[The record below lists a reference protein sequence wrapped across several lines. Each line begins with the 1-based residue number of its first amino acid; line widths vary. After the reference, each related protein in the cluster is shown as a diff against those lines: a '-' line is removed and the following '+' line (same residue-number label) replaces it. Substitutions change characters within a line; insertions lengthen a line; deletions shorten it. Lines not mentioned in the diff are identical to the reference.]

1 MVLDDLKEVSKLSRG
16 HTMQAREVLH
26 KLLVQTC
33 GEMHAVRQEALEAV
47 VWAGLTSQRMTVTGL
62 GRAIGG
68 TAREKHNIKR
78 ADRLLSNAHLQSER
92 ETIYGVLG
100 RRLVGSQR
108 HPVLLV
114 DWSDLDEWRRNQVLR
129 VSVAVEGRAL
139 TLYEEVHGRKTAV
152 KPKTHVQFLHR
163 LRAVLPIRCR
173 PILVTDAGFKTP
185 WFQAVEALG
194 WYWVSRV
201 RDRRYVKLGSES
213 EWVSVKSLHPR
224 ANAIPQALGEVQLTR
239 SQEHLCQLVL
249 YKGKA
254 KGRREINRYGKR
266 SRSRRSEKA
275 ARAAREP
282 WILATHLPAGHKLAH
297 KAVKVYRQRM
307 QIEESFRDM
316 KSARFG
322 LAFEFHRSRNP
333 QRIAILLLIVALALQ
348 VLWLIGSMAKGRG
361 LIRHYQ
367 ANTVRHRDVL
377 SVIFL
382 GIRIV
387 ERAQE
392 HFTTKE
398 LQTAWQSVP
407 RINAN
412 AWNNLS

>member
-1 MVLDDLKEVSKLSRG
+1 
-16 HTMQAREVLH
+16 MQVREVLH
-26 KLLVQTC
+26 NLLIQTC
-33 GEMHAVRQEALEAV
+33 GKMHAVRREALETM

-68 TAREKHNIKR
+68 AAREKHNIKR
-78 ADRLLSNAHLQSER
+78 ADRLLSNAHLQLER
-92 ETIYGVLG
+92 EAMYGVLAQ
-100 RRLVGSQR
+100 RLVGQQK

-129 VSVAVEGRAL
+129 VSLAVEGRAL
-139 TLYEEVHGRKTAV
+139 TLYEQVHGRKTAV

-163 LRAVLPIRCR
+163 LQAVLPVGCR

-213 EWVSVKSLHPR
+213 DWISVNSLHPQ
-224 ANAIPQALGEVQLTR
+224 ATATPKAIGEVELAR
-239 SQEHLCQLVL
+239 SQAHLCQVVI

-266 SRSRRSEKA
+266 SRSQRSEKA

-282 WILATHLPAGHKLAH
+282 WILAANLPAGRKLAH
-297 KAVKVYRQRM
+297 SVVQIYRQRM

-322 LAFEFHRSRNP
+322 LALEFHRSRDP
-333 QRIAILLLIVALALQ
+333 QRLAILLLILAFALW
-348 VLWLIGSMAKGRG
+348 VLWLIGSIAKERG
-361 LIRHYQ
+361 LMRHYQ
-367 ANTVRHRDVL
+367 ANTVRHREVL

-382 GIRIV
+382 GIRII
-387 ERAQE
+387 ERAQD
-392 HFTTKE
+392 HFTPDE
-398 LQTAWQSVP
+398 LRAAWRSVH
-407 RINAN
+407 RINARPCDHQ
-412 AWNNLS
+412 S